1 MPREPQLA
9 SDSQSPTFPTGH
21 FPGRSGHGVARP
33 SACWNQVQYKK
44 LFILEHGCDQKGSS
58 PLAQHC
64 TTQLW
69 GTWGKLVLNYS

>member
-21 FPGRSGHGVARP
+21 FPGRSGPGVARP
-33 SACWNQVQYKK
+33 SACCDRVQYRE
-44 LFILEHGCDQKGSS
+44 LFFLEHEHNQKSSS

>member
-1 MPREPQLA
+1 MPREPRLA
-9 SDSQSPTFPTGH
+9 SDSQSPTMGPL
-21 FPGRSGHGVARP
+21 PRSLGHGVARP
-33 SACWNQVQYKK
+33 SACWDRVQYRE
-44 LFILEHGCDQKGSS
+44 LFILEHTRDQKGSS